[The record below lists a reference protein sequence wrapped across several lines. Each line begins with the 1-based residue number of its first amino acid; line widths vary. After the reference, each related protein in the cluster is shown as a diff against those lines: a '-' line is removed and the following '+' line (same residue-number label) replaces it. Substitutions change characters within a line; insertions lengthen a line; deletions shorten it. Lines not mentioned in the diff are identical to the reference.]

1 MGRCEQL
8 SSEEDRSS
16 LEGGQDSGG
25 TRDRDTG
32 AGLNADVGDL
42 EVVGD
47 QGEALGADSTE
58 PNLGEI

>member
-1 MGRCEQL
+1 MDRCEQC

-16 LEGGQDSGG
+16 LDGSQDSSG

-32 AGLNADVGDL
+32 ARLNADVGDL
-42 EVVGD
+42 EVISD

-58 PNLGEI
+58 SDLGEI